1 MSTST
6 ESPQITAYLKTFC
19 GWSEGVRAIF
29 RKYNL
34 PYEEKD
40 IIKNPAFRWEMEQKS
55 GQPLSPCV
63 EINGHMLAD
72 ISGEEVE
79 AWMTA
84 NNLLQK
90 NDAAPDAPIDRACS
104 DEQHAAMAAAQVG
117 TIRILSRPGQGTTV
131 QVFLPVQPATPLEP
145 AA

>member
-29 RKYNL
+29 RKYDL

-90 NDAAPDAPIDRACS
+90 SDAAPDAPIDRACS
-104 DEQHAAMAAAQVG
+104 DEQHAAMAAGQIG
-117 TIRILSRPGQGTTV
+117 QIRILN
-131 QVFLPVQPATPLEP
+131 
-145 AA
+145 